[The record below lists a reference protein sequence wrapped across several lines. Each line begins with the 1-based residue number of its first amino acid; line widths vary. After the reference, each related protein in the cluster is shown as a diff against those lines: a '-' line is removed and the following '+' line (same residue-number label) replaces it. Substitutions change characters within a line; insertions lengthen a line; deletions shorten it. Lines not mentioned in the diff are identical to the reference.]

1 MSFDDVL
8 VALTTYPELTAT
20 SAVDDAISL
29 AVALEAQIS
38 AIACMVEIQVPGS
51 PMGTAFLNVG
61 AMVAAENSKSKVN
74 SDGLLNAFQS
84 AAEKHGVFQ
93 ERILAKCLASQV
105 SDVLVDY
112 ARLRDLTIVPI
123 PEGDYFGQSC
133 AESIIFGSG
142 RPTIVLPQ
150 TRVRSGAIT
159 LDTVVVAWD
168 FGRPASRAVADAL
181 PILKKRKKYSS

>member
-51 PMGTAFLNVG
+51 PMGTAVLNVG

-105 SDVLVDY
+105 SDEYFFRFFQDGKRVGYCPRRWSPEVPRHY
-112 ARLRDLTIVPI
+112 HCIKRYCAAPHPCLRQNDGRT
-123 PEGDYFGQSC
+123 SC
-133 AESIIFGSG
+133 VNAGVI
-142 RPTIVLPQ
+142 
-150 TRVRSGAIT
+150 
-159 LDTVVVAWD
+159 
-168 FGRPASRAVADAL
+168 
-181 PILKKRKKYSS
+181 